1 MEIYADP
8 GHKMSVR
15 AASYGGIAHS
25 GRIETDRNRE
35 DEAEMRSD
43 DGRET
48 YYVSVGGKEI
58 VKDKGATP
66 WEFEIRANEEELYRL
81 QDLFEE
87 LASLEEAEMLHFTWR
102 DGVHGAGVGRNG
114 RCDGAD
120 LQSAPRTRDAG
131 DEGVHRADAPDM
143 NERGA
148 ACWTLPMRGSEER

>member
-15 AASYGGIAHS
+15 AACYGGIAHS
-25 GRIETDRNRE
+25 GRIETDRDRE

-58 VKDKGATP
+58 VKDRGATP

-87 LASLEEAEMLHFTWR
+87 LASLEEAEMLHFTWHPF
-102 DGVHGAGVGRNG
+102 GTASTEQV
-114 RCDGAD
+114 
-120 LQSAPRTRDAG
+120 SDATG
-131 DEGVHRADAPDM
+131 DVTARIYNLLHELGTPETKAFI
-143 NERGA
+143 ER
-148 ACWTLPMRGSEER
+148 MRLT